1 MKKMFF
7 FTRKNGRVIKE
18 YISMNNS
25 QVRNYL
31 NQLRAIFGR
40 KNVLVVSSETCMA
53 VELFY
58 KNES

>member
-31 NQLRAIFGR
+31 NQLRATFGR

-58 KNES
+58 EKES